1 MRVKEEVV
9 ITRLR
14 GLKEGDSMILP
25 SWCKRRDVL
34 QMWDQIDHGTSEL
47 EMMETDGR
55 ITVTVVKS
63 PFSTGELRCM
73 VLLALI
79 AFWGVIGWLVA
90 GFWG

>member
-1 MRVKEEVV
+1 MRVKEEVL

-73 VLLALI
+73 VLLAL
-79 AFWGVIGWLVA
+79 AVFGFVIGWLVA
-90 GFWG
+90 GLRG

>member
-34 QMWDQIDHGTSEL
+34 
-47 EMMETDGR
+47 
-55 ITVTVVKS
+55 
-63 PFSTGELRCM
+63 
-73 VLLALI
+73 
-79 AFWGVIGWLVA
+79 
-90 GFWG
+90 